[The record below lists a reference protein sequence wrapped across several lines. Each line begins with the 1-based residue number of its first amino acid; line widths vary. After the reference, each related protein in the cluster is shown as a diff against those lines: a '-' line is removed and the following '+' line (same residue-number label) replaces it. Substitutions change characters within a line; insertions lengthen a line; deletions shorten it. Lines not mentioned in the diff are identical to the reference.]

1 MQLARTSLLVV
12 LFVAAALATT
22 LIAAGTVLGVPGQD
36 LPAVA
41 LLFAQVGGG
50 VGLLALAGMQPRVLQ
65 RLGGV
70 RTQLVVMSLLGSLLL
85 LGLMLAGARAMFIS
99 EHDLTLLL
107 TMLLFA
113 AQLAVGLSLLWAT
126 PVARRIE
133 SMRAAT
139 ADLAAGK
146 LETQLVVG
154 GRDEIAVLAAN
165 FNRMVATLQQAEA
178 AKHALEQARRDLVA
192 AVSHDLRTPLA
203 ATHALIEALAD
214 GLIDDAATEQ
224 RYLRSA
230 QREIKQL
237 SRLVDDLFEL
247 AQIDAGVLRVTL
259 ERASLHDLLS
269 DTLSSFQPQAAE
281 RGVRLIGEVA
291 GDIDP
296 VLMSPPKLQRVLHNL
311 VSNAL
316 RHTPSEGT
324 IMLRAVPQ
332 GTVVEV
338 EVVDTG
344 EGIAPQD
351 LPHIFEQAFRGE
363 RSRRRDAREGS
374 PGAGLGLTIARG
386 LVEAHGG
393 MIQVWSE
400 PGKGTRFSFTLQRA
414 GSRTDDG

>member
-1 MQLARTSLLVV
+1 MQPASAALVV
-12 LFVAAALATT
+12 LLFVAAALATT
-22 LIAAGTVLGVPGQD
+22 LIAAGTLLGVPAAD
-36 LPAVA
+36 LPAIA
-41 LLFAQVGGG
+41 MLFAQVGGG
-50 VGLLALAGMQPRVLQ
+50 VGLLALVGMQPRVLQ

-70 RTQLVVMSLLGSLLL
+70 RTQLVAMSLLGSLLL

-126 PVARRIE
+126 PLARRIQGV
-133 SMRAAT
+133 RAAT

-146 LETQLVVG
+146 LGTTLDVG
-154 GRDEIAVLAAN
+154 GRDEIAMLADN
-165 FNRMVATLQQAEA
+165 FNRMVAALQQAEA
-178 AKHALEQARRDLVA
+178 AKQAMEQSRRDLVA

-203 ATHALIEALAD
+203 ATNALIEALVD

-230 QREIKQL
+230 QHEIKHL

-247 AQIDAGVLRVTL
+247 AQLDAGVMRVTL
-259 ERASLHDLLS
+259 ERASLHDLMS
-269 DTLSSFQPQAAE
+269 DTLSTFQPQAAE
-281 RGVRLIGEVA
+281 QGLRLIGEVA

-311 VSNAL
+311 ISNAM
-316 RHTPSEGT
+316 RHTPSNGT
-324 IMLRAVPQ
+324 IVLRAASQ
-332 GTVVEV
+332 GALVEV

-344 EGIAPQD
+344 EGIPQED

-363 RSRRRDAREGS
+363 RSRRRDATEGS
-374 PGAGLGLTIARG
+374 PGAGLGLTIARR

-400 PGKGTRFSFTLQRA
+400 PGKGTRFAFTLQRA
-414 GSRTDDG
+414 